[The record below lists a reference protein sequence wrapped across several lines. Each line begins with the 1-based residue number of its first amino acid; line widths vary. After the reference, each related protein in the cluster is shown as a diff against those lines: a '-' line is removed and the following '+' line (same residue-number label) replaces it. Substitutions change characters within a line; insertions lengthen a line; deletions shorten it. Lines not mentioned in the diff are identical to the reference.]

1 MGEKA
6 TAMSHFERRLSL
18 RHPLA
23 LEVTL
28 HVGGSGTSFRGKS
41 VDLSRSGIF
50 VVISARVP
58 EGRRVDIVIESR
70 ALGSSIATS
79 GLVVH
84 TVQGVGIGI
93 RFSHQN
99 PRTRELIG
107 ELIEKLKT
115 SGSRAT

>member
-1 MGEKA
+1 
-6 TAMSHFERRLSL
+6 MSRTDRRLSL

-23 LEVTL
+23 LDVTL
-28 HVGGSGTSFRGKS
+28 HVGGGGTSLRGKS

-50 VVISARVP
+50 VVLSERIP
-58 EGRRVDIVIESR
+58 EGRRVDVMIESR
-70 ALGSSIATS
+70 ALGSTVATS

-107 ELIEKLKT
+107 ELIEQLKMMV
-115 SGSRAT
+115 S